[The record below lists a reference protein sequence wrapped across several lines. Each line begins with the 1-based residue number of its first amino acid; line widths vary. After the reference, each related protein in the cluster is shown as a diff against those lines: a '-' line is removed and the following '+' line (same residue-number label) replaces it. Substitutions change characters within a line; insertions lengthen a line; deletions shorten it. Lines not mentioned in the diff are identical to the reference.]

1 MALKN
6 PLKKLPLA
14 GLFALLTLGGCTT
27 PVTPDFA
34 AMSKKYANILEQYQI
49 DMIFTNIIRSSMDRP
64 LSFLD
69 MPNITGTGSITINPS
84 LSTSFLGM
92 GSMYVPQNLSGVLG
106 TVVPS
111 IGMQAGN
118 SFNFSQSSL
127 DNSLF
132 WKSFLT
138 PIELQSS
145 KYFLHNHIPKE
156 LIMSLIVDEIV
167 FTSPDGKQ
175 KVLINNPLRPEHP
188 EFQKELYR
196 LISYG
201 ITVQNTFN
209 TIDEGAPMTEK
220 ELEKNYGAN
229 PKQLL
234 AQNGMQLKQVSASP
248 VARYQ
253 IVKLQPVYKLCIDK
267 NEFENFVKQNYG
279 SGLLCKESDAVQA
292 ATQNKTKEPRVEF
305 SLRST
310 KNIYDY
316 LGQVVHAQLA
326 NPPYLVTIPASDGTF
341 VKKPNESNRFAL
353 LLVNQNASGKTFA
366 SMDSLD
372 GISYSIPQ
380 ENNGYSTLV
389 INLLAQFQT
398 LAKSPGSIPSSPA
411 VLIK

>member
-1 MALKN
+1 
-6 PLKKLPLA
+6 
-14 GLFALLTLGGCTT
+14 
-27 PVTPDFA
+27 
-34 AMSKKYANILEQYQI
+34 
-49 DMIFTNIIRSSMDRP
+49 
-64 LSFLD
+64 
-69 MPNITGTGSITINPS
+69 
-84 LSTSFLGM
+84 
-92 GSMYVPQNLSGVLG
+92 
-106 TVVPS
+106 
-111 IGMQAGN
+111 
-118 SFNFSQSSL
+118 
-127 DNSLF
+127 
-132 WKSFLT
+132 
-138 PIELQSS
+138 
-145 KYFLHNHIPKE
+145 
-156 LIMSLIVDEIV
+156 MSLIVDEIII
-167 FTSPDGKQ
+167 TSPDGKQ
-175 KVLINNPLRPEHP
+175 KIFVNNPLRPEHP

-234 AQNGMQLKQVSASP
+234 AQNGMQLKQVASTP
-248 VARYQ
+248 VPRYQ
-253 IVKLQPVYKLCIDK
+253 IIKLQPVYKLCIDK

-279 SGLLCKESDAVQA
+279 SGLLCKESNATQAV
-292 ATQNKTKEPRVEF
+292 TQNKTKEPRVEF

-326 NPPYLVTIPASDGTF
+326 NPPYLVTLPASNSTY
-341 VKKPNESNRFAL
+341 VKKSNESNRFAL
-353 LLVNQNASGKTFA
+353 LLVNQNGSGKTFA

-372 GISYSIPQ
+372 GVSYSIPQ